1 MTTLPSLDRRPLP
14 TETRFMSPDHK
25 FALPPGTRL
34 RQCRIVRLLGHGG
47 FGLTYLAEDTRL
59 RRKVAIKELLPTD
72 FAVREEDGTTVV
84 APGGITVRF
93 SSISA
98 TRASR
103 PA

>member
-1 MTTLPSLDRRPLP
+1 
-14 TETRFMSPDHK
+14 MSPDHK